1 MSKDLSVVSP
11 RALSLAAVCLQS
23 TVLAIVLHISQAK
36 ASPGARSYKASSAV
50 LLTGELY
57 AQAGSTMSE
66 AGRSLRHSPAGM
78 AGRWAGSSPG
88 PSPSNT
94 RRFRQ
99 LGKLLLSLLL
109 ALRDVWKER
118 ETLLAPRHPLPSP
131 ELYSSGYEN
140 GKDKYSLPPDAA
152 PPESRRHTLR
162 RRSSAISLDLRIE
175 HHEKVRRMS
184 GKSALAAFQ
193 WPRTMLFPVPD
204 MKDSPLLC
212 GSPEIVKRLNDPTL
226 WTRRRRLG
234 LRAMLWEDIFGSD
247 WWKMG
252 IPAILSIS
260 FYLDLCKVSSS
271 STFVLCSYVAAR
283 NLSIPVF
290 QITFQIKTV
299 VTALCAVVMLG
310 RRLTALQWVT
320 LITLGAGVASMQLG
334 AIHAK
339 SGGDPGH
346 SPNVSAEEDMNHLAG
361 VGAVLVSCFASAI
374 AATYFELVIKKPAVV
389 PQIREYMMVAPPDL
403 KPASLWI
410 RNIQL
415 SLFSTLFGI
424 AVVLVQA
431 SPAHF
436 AFHGGLSLDFKGT
449 LDPLEHWYDPFSLA
463 AEGFF
468 EGFNSVTWFVVALQ
482 TIGGLLIA
490 LAIKYAD
497 NVAKSFALSVSIVFT
512 FLLSVLMFD
521 FQVTPSTAIGALA
534 VVGSTMLFE
543 VDQSA
548 LKAAIMLDGHK
559 RAGPLL
565 RRWHY
570 VLLVVLGTSFL
581 ATVTPLSRF
590 SVTTAAWD
598 ALSSHVDLSA
608 SSTQPTIAIADMAHI
623 NAYLARGAG
632 SGEGECDWG
641 LSPLR
646 LSTRQA
652 FGPAIDKGLAA
663 SNVNFP
669 YYEFETGQYSLDDIL
684 ATRMTDYAHNVPIL
698 ASPSPDFIFLPLLS
712 LFYSNPWNCESKSLQ
727 EGIRQT
733 TEYIRAIVHSVGN
746 TAYPRI
752 ILPIAGVRSD
762 VEDKLFTPELMEE
775 FKDSVVVVSIESAPR
790 RYAEGLKYLIDVPYP
805 TWFHLST
812 TRAGRKPGT
821 DDYFLHQNRP
831 NLVFYTAAVSHPWD
845 APASDPFN
853 GFALRQV
860 LQRQFSDYVA
870 LPAEQQTSRVIFE
883 DLKVDHNGSRDSEGF
898 HSSMA
903 SSVFCPMPAGDSPTR
918 RALYEAALLGCIPI
932 IFRERSY
939 GRLFP
944 SSPEINDL
952 SRWTVYVDE
961 HEMIE
966 GVGQGLIERL
976 EAIPP
981 YEIQRMQRHLASIAA
996 GLQWSVLDEDQW
1008 YPPARVSRT
1017 NPGVYNQTS
1026 FYNHTKSIDQQ
1037 RRASSVIDAFSLLVK
1052 ELEGIRDG
1060 TWRAGIARDHRV
1072 GKHSKHFGKSAA
1084 HQQQQNQKIQQVK
1097 RQNTRRRAEEP

>member
-50 LLTGELY
+50 LLTE
-57 AQAGSTMSE
+57 
-66 AGRSLRHSPAGM
+66 
-78 AGRWAGSSPG
+78 
-88 PSPSNT
+88 
-94 RRFRQ
+94 

-118 ETLLAPRHPLPSP
+118 EALLAPRHPLPSP

-252 IPAILSIS
+252 IPA
-260 FYLDLCKVSSS
+260 
-271 STFVLCSYVAAR
+271 VLFAVQNNLIYVAAR

-468 EGFNSVTWFVVALQ
+468 EGFNSMTWFVVALQ

-845 APASDPFN
+845 ASASDPFN

-883 DLKVDHNGSRDSEGF
+883 DLKVDHNGSGDSEGF

-1037 RRASSVIDAFSLLVK
+1037 RRASPVIDAFSLLVK

-1097 RQNTRRRAEEP
+1097 RQNTRRRAGEP

>member
-1 MSKDLSVVSP
+1 MSKDSSSMSP

-36 ASPGARSYKASSAV
+36 SSPGERSYKASSAV
-50 LLTGELY
+50 LLTEV
-57 AQAGSTMSE
+57 
-66 AGRSLRHSPAGM
+66 
-78 AGRWAGSSPG
+78 
-88 PSPSNT
+88 
-94 RRFRQ
+94 
-99 LGKLLLSLLL
+99 GKLLLSLLL

-118 ETLLAPRHPLPSP
+118 ATLLAPRHALPSP
-131 ELYSSGYEN
+131 ELYSSGYES

-175 HHEKVRRMS
+175 HNEKVRRKS

-193 WPRTMLFPVPD
+193 WPRAMLSPVPD
-204 MKDSPLLC
+204 MKESPLLC
-212 GSPEIVKRLNDPTL
+212 GSPDIVKRLNDPTL

-252 IPAILSIS
+252 IPAVLFAVQNNLI
-260 FYLDLCKVSSS
+260 VRSSP
-271 STFVLCSYVAAR
+271 TPTLFCSYVAAR

-310 RRLTALQWVT
+310 RRLTLLQWVT
-320 LITLGAGVASMQLG
+320 LVTLGAGVASMQLG

-346 SPNVSAEEDMNHLAG
+346 SPNVSADEDMNHLTG
-361 VGAVLVSCFASAI
+361 LSAVLVSCFASAI

-403 KPASLWI
+403 KPASLWV

-543 VDQSA
+543 VDQGA
-548 LKAAIMLDGHK
+548 LKAAILLDGHK

-581 ATVTPLSRF
+581 ATITPLSRF

-598 ALSSHVDLSA
+598 ALSLHIDLSLP
-608 SSTQPTIAIADMAHI
+608 STLPTIAIADMAHI
-623 NAYLARGAG
+623 NAHLARGAG
-632 SGEGECDWG
+632 PGEGECGWG

-652 FGPAIDKGLAA
+652 FGPATDKSLAA
-663 SNVNFP
+663 SNRNFP
-669 YYEFETGQYSLDDIL
+669 YYEFKTGQYSLDDIL
-684 ATRMTDYAHNVPIL
+684 ATRMIDYTHNVPIL

-712 LFYSNPWNCESKSLQ
+712 LFYSNPWNCESKSLL

-733 TEYIRAIVHSVGN
+733 TEYIRVIVHSVGK

-762 VEDKLFTPELMEE
+762 VEDKLFTPELMDE
-775 FKDSVVVVSIESAPR
+775 FKDSVVVVSIESAPK

-812 TRAGRKPGT
+812 TRVGRKPGI
-821 DDYFLHQNRP
+821 DDYFLLQNRP
-831 NLVFYTAAVSHPWD
+831 NLVFYATAVSHPWG

-860 LQRQFSDYVA
+860 LQRQFSAYIA
-870 LPAEQQTSRVIFE
+870 LPAERQTSRVIYE
-883 DLKVDHNGSRDSEGF
+883 DMKIDQDGSQDFEGF

-918 RALYEAALLGCIPI
+918 RALYEAALLGCIPV

-939 GRLFP
+939 GRLLP
-944 SSPEINDL
+944 SSLEINDL

-966 GVGQGLIERL
+966 GVGPGLIQRL
-976 EAIPP
+976 EAITA
-981 YEIQRMQRHLASIAA
+981 YEIQRLQRHLASIAE

-1008 YPPARVSRT
+1008 YPPARASRT
-1017 NPGVYNQTS
+1017 DPGIYNQTS
-1026 FYNHTKSIDQQ
+1026 FYNHTKSVEQQ
-1037 RRASSVIDAFSLLVK
+1037 RSAPPVVDAFSLLIK

-1072 GKHSKHFGKSAA
+1072 GKQSKHFGKSAA
-1084 HQQQQNQKIQQVK
+1084 HQQRQQQKMQQTN

>member
-1 MSKDLSVVSP
+1 MSKDSSAMSP

-36 ASPGARSYKASSAV
+36 ASPGERSYKASSAV
-50 LLTGELY
+50 LLTE
-57 AQAGSTMSE
+57 
-66 AGRSLRHSPAGM
+66 
-78 AGRWAGSSPG
+78 
-88 PSPSNT
+88 
-94 RRFRQ
+94 

-118 ETLLAPRHPLPSP
+118 ATLLAPRHALPSP

-175 HHEKVRRMS
+175 HNEKVRRLS

-193 WPRTMLFPVPD
+193 WPRTMLSPVPD
-204 MKDSPLLC
+204 MKGSPLLC

-252 IPAILSIS
+252 IPA
-260 FYLDLCKVSSS
+260 
-271 STFVLCSYVAAR
+271 VLFAVQNNLIYVAAR

-361 VGAVLVSCFASAI
+361 VGAVLVSCLASAI

-403 KPASLWI
+403 KPASLWV

-463 AEGFF
+463 ADGFF

-548 LKAAIMLDGHK
+548 LKSAIMLDGHK

-608 SSTQPTIAIADMAHI
+608 SSTQPTIAIADMVRI

-632 SGEGECDWG
+632 PGEGECDWG

-652 FGPAIDKGLAA
+652 FGPTTDKGLAA

-733 TEYIRAIVHSVGN
+733 TEYIRAIVHSVGK

-775 FKDSVVVVSIESAPR
+775 FKDSVVVVSIESAPK
-790 RYAEGLKYLIDVPYP
+790 RYPEALKYLIDVPYP

-812 TRAGRKPGT
+812 NRAGRKPGT
-821 DDYFLHQNRP
+821 DDYFLLQNRP
-831 NLVFYTAAVSHPWD
+831 NLVFYAAAVSHPWG
-845 APASDPFN
+845 APASEPFN

-860 LQRQFSDYVA
+860 LQRQFSNYVA

-883 DLKVDHNGSRDSEGF
+883 DLKVDHDGSQDFEGF

-918 RALYEAALLGCIPI
+918 RALYEAALLGCIPV

-976 EAIPP
+976 EAITP
-981 YEIQRMQRHLASIAA
+981 YEIQRLQRHLASIAA

-1008 YPPARVSRT
+1008 YPPARVSHT

-1026 FYNHTKSIDQQ
+1026 FYNHTKSIEQQ
-1037 RRASSVIDAFSLLVK
+1037 RRASPVIDAFSLLVK

-1084 HQQQQNQKIQQVK
+1084 HQQQQTQKMQQVK
-1097 RQNTRRRAEEP
+1097 RQNTRRQAEEP